1 MRLHNRLS
9 VFIFCLLSGLILS
22 LCLSTGNI
30 LPVFAQNTFS
40 ASIENQLFHIERQEQ
55 QGIAYYKSQ
64 QYAVAVKTWKQLLRT
79 YESQGNYRQQAKILS
94 NLSLAYQQL
103 GQWEQAKQAI
113 TRSLKLLQSKLTQ
126 QSPKNLQV
134 LAQALNTQGALQ
146 LAIGKPEDAL
156 NTWKQAT
163 QTYTKAKN
171 STGAIRSAINQSQAY
186 RALGLYGRSLSTLT
200 EIKQI
205 LQQQTDSSL
214 KAIGL
219 NNLGINLTLM
229 NRLDEAQTAFQQSLA
244 IAQNFKS
251 PTHMS
256 AALISLGNV
265 ARARKNPQ
273 AAEEF
278 YQQAINIAPDPNLQI
293 RAQLN
298 QLKIFIDTQKWQQAQ
313 SLGNQ
318 IQAKIANLPPS
329 RFSIYTQLNL
339 VENLTNLHQANVSK
353 APTIVSIAQI
363 VVHALQQAQALGD
376 KRAKSHALGTLGKIY
391 TETQQ
396 WTIARDLTEKALV
409 LSQAMNAPEITYK
422 WQWQLGRILQAQG
435 NKNSA
440 VVAYQEAVKNLKSLR
455 RDLVGI
461 DSDVQ
466 FSFRDSVEPVY
477 RELVSLLL
485 QPNNLEPLS
494 RQKSLKTSSP
504 SQKDLQLARQAIESL
519 QLAELDNFFRE
530 ACLDL
535 KPTQIEQF
543 DTQAAVI
550 YPIILAD
557 RLEIIL
563 SLPHQPLHQYVTS
576 IPQPKLEST
585 AAKLRQYLVIRS
597 RNSFMPLSQ
606 QLYDWLIR
614 PAASDISNSG
624 IKTLVF
630 VLDGVLRNIPMAA
643 LHDGKQY
650 LLEKYSIALTPSL
663 QLLPPKKLTQINF
676 QVLGSGLTEARQGF
690 PALDYVEQELDN
702 IKSEVPTVVLLNQK
716 FTQIN
721 LEKKLRSS
729 FSPIVHIATHGQF
742 SSKAAETFIL
752 TWSDRIGI
760 GDLDRILQ
768 IGEQNQKKP
777 IELLVLSACETA
789 AGDKQAA
796 LGLAGIAVKAG
807 ARSTLAT
814 LWSVNDR
821 GTAVLMSQFY
831 RQITNTQQTRAEAL
845 RQSQLALLK
854 DPMYE
859 HPIYWAPYILVGNW
873 L

>member
-1 MRLHNRLS
+1 MRLHNRLL

-22 LCLSTGNI
+22 LCLGAGNI
-30 LPVFAQNTFS
+30 LPVFAKNNFS
-40 ASIENQLFHIERQEQ
+40 ASIENQLLNVRQQEQ
-55 QGIAYYKSQ
+55 QGIAYYESQ
-64 QYAVAVKTWKQLLRT
+64 QYAVAVQTWKQVLRT
-79 YESQGNYRQQAKILS
+79 YESQGNYQQQAKILS

-103 GQWEQAKQAI
+103 GQWEQAQQTI
-113 TRSLKLLQSKLTQ
+113 TRSLKLLQSKSTQ

-156 NTWKQAT
+156 TAWKQAT

-205 LQQQTDSSL
+205 LQQQPDSPL
-214 KAIGL
+214 KATGL
-219 NNLGINLTLM
+219 NNLGINLTLLS
-229 NRLDEAQTAFQQSLA
+229 RLEEAQTAFQQSLA
-244 IAQNFKS
+244 IAQNLKS
-251 PTHMS
+251 PAHIS

-265 ARARKNPQ
+265 ARARQNPQ

-278 YQQAINIAPDPNLQI
+278 YQQAINIAPNQNFQI

-313 SLGNQ
+313 LLGSQ

-329 RFSIYTQLNL
+329 RLSIYTQLNL
-339 VENLTNLHQANVSK
+339 VENLTNLYQANVPN
-353 APTIVSIAQI
+353 APTIVSIAQM
-363 VVHALQQAQALGD
+363 VVHALQQAQALAD
-376 KRAKSHALGTLGKIY
+376 KRAESHALGTLGKIY

-485 QPNNLEPLS
+485 QPNNLESLS
-494 RQKSLKTSSP
+494 RKSPKTSSP

-563 SLPHQPLHQYVTS
+563 SLPHQPLCHYITS
-576 IPQPKLEST
+576 IPQTQLEST
-585 AAKLRQYLVIRS
+585 AEKLRQYLLIRS

-643 LHDGKQY
+643 LHDGKHY

-676 QVLGSGLTEARQGF
+676 QVLGAGLTEARQGF
-690 PALDYVEQELDN
+690 PALDYVEQELQN
-702 IKSEVPTVVLLNQK
+702 IKSEVPAIVLLNQK
-716 FTQIN
+716 FTQRN

-760 GDLDRILQ
+760 RDLDRILQ

-789 AGDKQAA
+789 TGDKQAA